1 MIADTEEELDK
12 LEQEQNSLPD
22 KERIIYRDKNW
33 ERVFD
38 LTYVDNDWMQRGDG
52 IQATVWGLRKE
63 DSRKVRF
70 FTVALPKPEY
80 LKE

>member
-38 LTYVDNDWMQRGDG
+38 LTYVDNDWMHRGDW
-52 IQATVWGLRKE
+52 IQATFWGLRKE
-63 DSRKVRF
+63 DIRKVRF
-70 FTVALPKPEY
+70 FTAPRQNRSI
-80 LKE
+80 